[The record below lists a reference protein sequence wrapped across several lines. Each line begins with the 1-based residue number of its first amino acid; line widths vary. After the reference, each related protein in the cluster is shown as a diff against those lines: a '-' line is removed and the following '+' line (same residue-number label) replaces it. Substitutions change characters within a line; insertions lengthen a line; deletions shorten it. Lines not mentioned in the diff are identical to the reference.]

1 MVAMDQPGDG
11 RPHGSRMP
19 EPKLV
24 DVEHALSG
32 STTLRVAINTLM
44 FILPPEL
51 ETDSVHDALR
61 ELQVK
66 LSERELREIRDHGP
80 REYLLI
86 KPLAPD
92 AGPDFAGQ
100 AAQHVRALD
109 DLGLIVRLDL

>member
-1 MVAMDQPGDG
+1 
-11 RPHGSRMP
+11 MP
-19 EPKLV
+19 EPELV
-24 DVEHALSG
+24 EVERALSG
-32 STTLRVAINTLM
+32 SSTLRVAINTLM
-44 FILPPEL
+44 YNLPPEL

-61 ELQVK
+61 ELHIK
-66 LSERELREIRDHGP
+66 LDERELREIRDYGP

-100 AAQHVRALD
+100 TAQHVRALD